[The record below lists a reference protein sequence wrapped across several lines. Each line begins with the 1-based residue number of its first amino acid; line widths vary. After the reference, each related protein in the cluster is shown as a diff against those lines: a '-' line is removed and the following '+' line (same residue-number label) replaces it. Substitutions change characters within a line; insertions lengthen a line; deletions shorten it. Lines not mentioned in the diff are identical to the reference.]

1 MALRCR
7 AIRLPRPTSL
17 IHRYRAVTFH
27 GLPLFGLAVAL
38 IAIAANLA
46 AELWSVNDTPLHLV
60 ALASLAAICIAT
72 AGVIVREAK
81 RRQIIEHHDAAD
93 RLHVQKEAA
102 ESANFA
108 KSRYLASV
116 SHEIR
121 SPLNAIYGYAQLME
135 RGGQIDTLEAAK
147 VIRRSAEHLT
157 SLVDGLLDISQLENG
172 VMHIKQ
178 DTVRFVEFLNQIFW
192 MMRPSAQTRGLEF
205 RADYPAWLPDYVR
218 VDQSR
223 LRQVLINLLANAIK
237 FTERGSVTFKV
248 RYSGQIARF
257 EVIDTGAGIREED
270 RDRIFE
276 PFERGG
282 HVGPQTQPGVGLGL
296 SISQAI
302 VQILGGELTFQSTPG
317 AGSRFAVTLMLS
329 QVAGRVGDFAPAR
342 SVVGYE
348 GPRRSILLVDDDIQQ
363 LSFVRSL
370 LESLGFDVAA
380 VPNGE
385 TAVALGAARQFDLA
399 LLDITLP
406 GMSGWEVATYLR
418 ERAGPQLAIVM
429 LSANVQEFHRPE
441 TAVIVHDLFL
451 VKPIEFNTL
460 LDALGGLLKLMWR
473 EEARRDGPAPDVE
486 VTEQAEG
493 PGLSAEAMVHV
504 ERLRNLLRIG
514 HVRAVE
520 AEIAALDDAA
530 PHARDLIARLYTCLD
545 RYDLAAMMRMLEDV

>member
-1 MALRCR
+1 MALRSPT
-7 AIRLPRPTSL
+7 IRLPRLTSL
-17 IHRYRAVTFH
+17 SARPGAAAP
-27 GLPLFGLAVAL
+27 GWPLFGLVVAL
-38 IAIAANLA
+38 VALAANLA
-46 AELWSVNDTPLHLV
+46 AELSSLDDTPLHLV
-60 ALASLAAICIAT
+60 ALACLAAICAAT
-72 AGVIVREAK
+72 AAVIVREA
-81 RRQIIEHHDAAD
+81 RRREINEHQDTAD
-93 RLHVQKEAA
+93 RLHIQKEAA

-135 RGGQIDTLEAAK
+135 RDGQIDTLEAAK

-172 VMHIKQ
+172 IMRVKH
-178 DTVRFVEFLNQIFW
+178 DTVRFEEFLDQIFW
-192 MMRPSAQTRGLEF
+192 MMRPSAQARGLEF
-205 RADYPAWLPDYVR
+205 HADYPAWLPDYVR

-248 RYSGQIARF
+248 RYSGQIAKF
-257 EVIDTGAGIREED
+257 EVIDTGPGIREED
-270 RDRIFE
+270 RERIFA

-282 HVGPQTQPGVGLGL
+282 HLGQQTQPGVGLGL

-302 VQILGGELTFQSTPG
+302 VQILGGELTFQSKPG
-317 AGSRFAVTLMLS
+317 TGSRFAVTLMLS
-329 QVAGRVGDFAPAR
+329 QVVGRVGDLAPAR

-385 TAVALGAARQFDLA
+385 TAVALVAARSFDLA
-399 LLDITLP
+399 LLDISLP
-406 GMSGWEVATYLR
+406 GMSGWDVAAYLR
-418 ERAGPQLAIVM
+418 ERAGPQISIVM
-429 LSANVQEFHRPE
+429 LSANVQEFHKPE

-451 VKPIEFNTL
+451 VKPIEFNAL
-460 LDALGGLLKLMWR
+460 LDALGGLLKLSWR
-473 EEARRDGPAPDVE
+473 EETRRDGPAIPAE
-486 VTEQAEG
+486 VA
-493 PGLSAEAMVHV
+493 SEAPANDLPVAAMAHV
-504 ERLRNLLRIG
+504 ERLRDLLRIG

-520 AEIAALDDAA
+520 AEIAALDGAA
-530 PHARDLIARLYTCLD
+530 PHARELIGRLYACLD
-545 RYDLAAMMRMLEDV
+545 RYDLAAMMRMLDDV